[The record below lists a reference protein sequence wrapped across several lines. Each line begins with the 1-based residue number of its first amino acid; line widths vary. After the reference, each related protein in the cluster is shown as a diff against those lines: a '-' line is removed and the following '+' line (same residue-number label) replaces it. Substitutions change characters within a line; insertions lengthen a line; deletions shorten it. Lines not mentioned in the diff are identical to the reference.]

1 MGFINNIF
9 KPEDGEEY
17 VEEYD
22 AKETNKNKKGQS
34 ILEYRF

>member
-17 VEEYD
+17 AEEYD
-22 AKETNKNKKGQS
+22 GKEDRKS
-34 ILEYRF
+34 VV